1 MLLSERGQSWRC
13 GKVLV
18 PHKEPV
24 LTQVT
29 LECHSVNPDPQGG
42 TQLLLLQR
50 EAHPEEG
57 DGATAGQTQGL
68 QGPEGPPDIPQ
79 LTVCAPDFHPLCP
92 VP

>member
-1 MLLSERGQSWRC
+1 MLLSEGGQSWRC

-29 LECHSVNPDPQGG
+29 LECYSVNPDPKGG

-50 EAHPEEG
+50 AVKF
-57 DGATAGQTQGL
+57 TQRKVMVQQPVKRRGCRARKAL
-68 QGPEGPPDIPQ
+68 
-79 LTVCAPDFHPLCP
+79 LTSPS
-92 VP
+92 